1 MALCPLLHFQY
12 HGNCSPHSLVDI
24 RITRNRSLCP
34 FVRLQ
39 MLRHLLFRRRFDI
52 ENVTRSICLAIL
64 RTTMVLCPLSHF
76 LHPGNCSPHFNGG
89 YLHYPQPV
97 IMSTHIISLSFVLS
111 TTSHMSLCALCT
123 GYVINSRVHYDFPG
137 VSTRQY
143 MS

>member
-76 LHPGNCSPHFNGG
+76 LHDGNCSPHFNGG
-89 YLHYPQPV
+89 YLHYLQPV
-97 IMSTHIISLSFVLS
+97 IMSTYIISFVVRTLDDS
-111 TTSHMSLCALCT
+111 SHVALRTVYRLRDQFTRSL
-123 GYVINSRVHYDFPG
+123 
-137 VSTRQY
+137 
-143 MS
+143 